1 MPQTVELPDDL
12 ADALTDEASRLGL
25 SLPDYAVRLLTSARP
40 AVALVHSGADLVAF
54 WRSEGLVGSRPDIV
68 DSQLEARRIREQAQR
83 RGA

>member
-25 SLPDYAVRLLTSARP
+25 SLPDYAVCLLTSARP
-40 AVALVHSGADLVAF
+40 PAASIRSGADLVAF
-54 WRSEGLVGSRPDIV
+54 WRAEGVVSSRPDIP
-68 DSQLEARRIREQAQR
+68 DSPSEARRLRDQSQR